1 MPLQTFTMKFMRQVL
16 KGDKK
21 LLKSSEV
28 GNISVPRFREISVA
42 NLYDVVK
49 DVPAIMMH
57 LPDRIDGKKEPPR
70 EFCYRVV
77 SHLNPNFI
85 EEAVKR
91 AT

>member
-1 MPLQTFTMKFMRQVL
+1 MPLQSFTMKFMRQVL

-21 LLKSSEV
+21 LIKSCDV
-28 GNISVPRFREISVA
+28 GYVSVPRYREFSVA
-42 NLYDVVK
+42 QLYEIVK
-49 DVPAIMMH
+49 NVPAITMH
-57 LPDRIDGKKEPPR
+57 LPDRVEGKKEPPR

-85 EEAVKR
+85 EEAVRK